1 MWNKSLSDSRTGVC
15 NAILWE
21 STSVPLK
28 RYHSENMIMIIEMA
42 IIVKLYLTQALD
54 KTVINNLSTRDY
66 VKVNLINWMD
76 VSQMSPRNKRI
87 TKLKPNSPTLRPLV
101 HFPVRSIYRNYISDF
116 GTEHCF
122 SLHKPELCYLV
133 EKRWNVGTNRRQSD
147 KIQNFLVVPDRIFP
161 KNRLFLPTLLRRRED
176 KYIYGKT
183 NIYIDLNVI
192 EKIEAKWTVRV
203 PFKNLFIL
211 FGRCNSHE
219 KFLFPTVFSYQ
230 KLTFCFLQCRSSETI
245 PQSVSRWNLLFRCQ
259 FRLFNAIHQI
269 SWQMH

>member
-87 TKLKPNSPTLRPLV
+87 TKLKPNSPTLRSLV

-122 SLHKPELCYLV
+122 GLQT
-133 EKRWNVGTNRRQSD
+133 G
-147 KIQNFLVVPDRIFP
+147 
-161 KNRLFLPTLLRRRED
+161 TLLSGREEV
-176 KYIYGKT
+176 KRGNKSQAVRQNPKLSCSSRSYFSQKSTLST
-183 NIYIDLNVI
+183 N
-192 EKIEAKWTVRV
+192 
-203 PFKNLFIL
+203 P
-211 FGRCNSHE
+211 S
-219 KFLFPTVFSYQ
+219 
-230 KLTFCFLQCRSSETI
+230 
-245 PQSVSRWNLLFRCQ
+245 
-259 FRLFNAIHQI
+259 
-269 SWQMH
+269 